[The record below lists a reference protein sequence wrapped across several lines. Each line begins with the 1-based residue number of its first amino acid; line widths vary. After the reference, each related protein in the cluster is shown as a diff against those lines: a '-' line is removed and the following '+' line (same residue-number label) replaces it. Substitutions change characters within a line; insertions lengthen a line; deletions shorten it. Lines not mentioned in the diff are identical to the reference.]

1 MQSLNTRIFIGIAVP
16 VLLALLVIGVALSIP
31 RTGLEFVASDNHL
44 VALIPNGNITDHGS
58 DTSEYSAEEVL
69 AFSTGAADQADYPG
83 DVRLIIEEPDVL
95 ETHTEMRTLMHDIG
109 VLTTALK
116 QSRLTLH
123 TELSSYPLQARDATI
138 TALPFSFWVQM
149 CAGLAA
155 LIICILVWL
164 PGDVS
169 PGKYGFIISGFGYFF
184 ALISAGLYS
193 SRELF
198 IDESLFRALSL
209 LNTFSSYLFMSG
221 LALLFWN
228 YPRVLLSPG
237 LNTLLALFPLLLIS
251 LAAIP
256 VHDHLAITIYLPFSL
271 LLLLPLAGMVVQW
284 RSNADNPKNRAVL
297 RWILFMLVA
306 ITIPAILKLYAP
318 IPQSVLLVSVV
329 FVYAGIM
336 IGITRHQMFD
346 IERWSYRLWGWF
358 LGGLT
363 ILMVDLLLASVVG
376 LSQEA
381 SLVVAM
387 GIVGWLYF
395 PVRQWAWKRF
405 FERKGNY
412 LEEWLTLSVPELLR
426 QRMDS
431 NQTQQSELRLKN
443 ALSAVFRPLKLELSR
458 DNARNGV
465 FNRGTEMVVS
475 GPDGQC
481 IRLLHPGEGR
491 HQFKAADLNIARMI
505 VALDT
510 LITDSL
516 SARADGA
523 REERQRIRQ
532 DLHDDLGAKLLRL
545 LHRSQPDNKP
555 LVREAINDLR
565 ILLYNTREQ
574 GEGLQQTLMRWHDEA
589 ITRCEDHGVH
599 LNWQQ
604 SHSHARLSAGAIMQT
619 GRALREAF
627 SNAIRNMSH
636 PDISV
641 CVGQQEGYLILTV
654 SNPFQPTSN
663 APEGAG
669 EGEGMRNIHQRMEQI
684 RGRATFRTHH
694 DKSDTIWTVQLDIPI
709 DVMPPEAS

>member
-1 MQSLNTRIFIGIAVP
+1 MQSLNTRIFIGITVP
-16 VLLALLVIGVALSIP
+16 VLLALLIIGVALSIP
-31 RTGLEFVASDNHL
+31 RTGIEFVVSENHL
-44 VALIPNGNITDHGS
+44 VALVP
-58 DTSEYSAEEVL
+58 TSHDATNATETKGYRAEEVL
-69 AFSTGAADQADYPG
+69 LFQTGGEHQVDYPA
-83 DVRLIIEEPDVL
+83 DIQFVIEEPDVL
-95 ETHTEMRTLMHDIG
+95 ETHTEMRTLMHSIG
-109 VLTTALK
+109 VLTTALE
-116 QSRLTLH
+116 QGTLTMH
-123 TELSSYPLQARDATI
+123 TESGSYALEANQADI
-138 TALPFSFWVQM
+138 TALPLSFWVQI

-164 PGDVS
+164 PGELS

-209 LNTFSSYLFMSG
+209 LNTFSTYIFMSG

-228 YPRVLLSPG
+228 YPRVLLSKRT
-237 LNTLLALFPLLLIS
+237 NTLLALFPLPLIS

-271 LLLLPLAGMVVQW
+271 LLLIPLVGMVSQW

-329 FVYAGIM
+329 FIYAGIM

-358 LGGLT
+358 LGGLS
-363 ILMVDLLLASVVG
+363 ILVVDLLLASAVG

-412 LEEWLTLSVPELLR
+412 LEEWLTLSVPELLG

-431 NQTQQSELRLKN
+431 SQPQQSELRLKN
-443 ALSAVFRPLKLELSR
+443 ALSAVFRPLKLEF
-458 DNARNGV
+458 NADTPKEGI
-465 FNRGTEMVVS
+465 FGRGSEMVIH
-475 GPDGQC
+475 GPARQS
-481 IRLLHPGEGR
+481 IKLLHPAEGR
-491 HQFKAADLNIARMI
+491 HQFKSNDLNIGRMI

-532 DLHDDLGAKLLRL
+532 DLHDDMGAKLLRL
-545 LHRSQPDNKP
+545 LHRSQPDDKP

-565 ILLYNTREQ
+565 ILLHNTRGQ
-574 GEGLQQTLMRWHDEA
+574 GEGLQQTLMRWREEA
-589 ITRCEDHGVH
+589 VSRCEDHDVN
-599 LNWQQ
+599 LDWQQ
-604 SHSHARLSAGAIMQT
+604 SHSHARLSAGAIMHT
-619 GRALREAF
+619 GRALREAI
-627 SNAIRNMSH
+627 SNAIRNMTR

-641 CVGQQEGYLILTV
+641 CVEQQEGYLILTV
-654 SNPFQPTSN
+654 SNPFQQRSDASEN
-663 APEGAG
+663 KG
-669 EGEGMRNIHQRMEQI
+669 EGIRNIHQRMEQI
-684 RGRATFRTHH
+684 QGRATFRTHH
-694 DKSDTIWTVQLDIPI
+694 DQSDAIWTVQLDIPI
-709 DVMPPEAS
+709 EVMPHEAL